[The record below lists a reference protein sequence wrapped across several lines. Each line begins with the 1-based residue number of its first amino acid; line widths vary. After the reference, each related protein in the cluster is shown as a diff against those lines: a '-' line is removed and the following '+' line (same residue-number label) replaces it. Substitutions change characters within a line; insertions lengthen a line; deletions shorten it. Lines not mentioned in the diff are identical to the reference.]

1 MIDRLAREE
10 RSGNLLIA
18 AAAGLAAAIGGAVA
32 WGLIV
37 KWTDYEVGIVAWGIG
52 FLVAMAVVLSAG
64 NRRGV
69 TLQALAVA
77 LALAGVVLGKYLAF
91 VWSVNDEASQAG
103 IDLQLPLLSGDTVEV
118 FTDGDSGVWSWFDL
132 LWIGLAAYTAFRIPR
147 ADEPEPA
154 SAAGSSG
161 SS

>member
-10 RSGNLLIA
+10 RSGNLLVA

-52 FLVAMAVVLSAG
+52 FLVAVAVVFGAG

-69 TLQALAVA
+69 PLQALAVA

-103 IDLQLPLLSGDTVEV
+103 ANLELALLSGDTVEL

-132 LWIGLAAYTAFRIPR
+132 LWIGLAAYTAFRIPQ
-147 ADEPEPA
+147 ADAPEPA
-154 SAAGSSG
+154 STVGSSG